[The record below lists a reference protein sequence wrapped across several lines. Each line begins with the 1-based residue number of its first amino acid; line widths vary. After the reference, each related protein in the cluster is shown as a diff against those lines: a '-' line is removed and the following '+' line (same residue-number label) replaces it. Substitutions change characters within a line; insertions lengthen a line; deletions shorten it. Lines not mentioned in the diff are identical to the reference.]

1 MLCLCLAYRDNID
14 RGGDRLAALLPRI
27 HNQMQRDL
35 SRDNRIG
42 TKCNHISIIKDW
54 LIFCAKTGLD
64 PFSLNPIPKCIIYWL
79 YDRTNR
85 MVKGANSID
94 TWLNGFNFLI
104 YCLGGRPCYRTED
117 FKRRKAILIKLYS
130 KPRTPTLPFPLLW
143 LIKWIKCIG
152 VTPLTWYTCEY
163 DDLFK
168 VLLVLF
174 IFFTISRPGEIYYSN
189 KTENINWDII
199 TTGLCWKDITFSGNL
214 MTLSI
219 NWYKNQV
226 HYNVPKLIHIVPPV
240 CLRSDCHC
248 RILNFPKMFI
258 VAKARR
264 QALFTRLL
272 LRRARRGPTI
282 SNAFQKKLKYLAT
295 NPNDQVFVTK
305 EGSVWGYTRMRNLM
319 REIHGK
325 IKTKRPKM
333 YPPYTL
339 KRGAMSLVNQQKIPL
354 LKVIKFVNWSV
365 KSLPHMSQTYI
376 SISIP
381 EMAVIPYEMIHGAIR
396 NGNRANCVDL
406 SNQKLVPF
414 DLSDAKE
421 QEDMWK

>member
-1 MLCLCLAYRDNID
+1 M
-14 RGGDRLAALLPRI
+14 PEI
-27 HNQMQRDL
+27 HKQMQTDL

-42 TKCNHISIIKDW
+42 TKVGYIAIIKDW
-54 LIFCAKTGLD
+54 FRFCAKAGIPPMSTE
-64 PFSLNPIPKCIIYWL
+64 PIPKNIMYWC

-85 MVKGANSID
+85 MIKGANSIEN
-94 TWLNGFNFLI
+94 WLAAFSFLI
-104 YCLGGRPCYRTED
+104 RSLGSKPSYHTSD
-117 FKRRKAILIKLYS
+117 FNRRKAILIKLHS
-130 KPRTPTLPFPLLW
+130 TPRKIRLPFPLLW
-143 LIKWIKCIG
+143 IVTWIKRIG
-152 VTPLTWYTCEY
+152 VFPHTWYSCNY
-163 DDLFK
+163 DDLLK
-168 VLLVLF
+168 VLLILL

-305 EGSVWGYTRMRNLM
+305 EGSVWGYTRMRKLTK
-319 REIHGK
+319 EIHTI

-333 YPPYTL
+333 YPPYAF
-339 KRGAMSLVNQQKIPL
+339 KGGAMSLVNQQKIPL
-354 LKVIKFVNWSV
+354 LN
-365 KSLPHMSQTYI
+365 TY
-376 SISIP
+376 
-381 EMAVIPYEMIHGAIR
+381 
-396 NGNRANCVDL
+396 NG
-406 SNQKLVPF
+406 Q
-414 DLSDAKE
+414 
-421 QEDMWK
+421 